1 MPAFASSQR
10 QNAGLIFNHSAFVA
24 RGEILCV
31 ELIVIYILILY
42 AKHFNVENE
51 GQE

>member
-31 ELIVIYILILY
+31 ELIVIYILIFY